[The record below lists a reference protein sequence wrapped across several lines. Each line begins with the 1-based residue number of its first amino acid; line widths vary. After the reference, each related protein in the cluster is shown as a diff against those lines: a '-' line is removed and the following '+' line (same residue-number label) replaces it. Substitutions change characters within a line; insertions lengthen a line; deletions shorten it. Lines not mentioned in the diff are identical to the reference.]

1 MTRALRLALIA
12 ARHRS
17 AGLTPPSYVNS
28 QMWTQDIGGAS
39 TQPNSRTFAAT
50 GNKLLLLAGSEWI
63 STVGTPS
70 FGGNAMTLV
79 QNQVQGNQRA
89 LIWHLDNP
97 PGGPQSLTFSGFVGA
112 ANWAF
117 HPILLDIS
125 GAAAGAPAGSN
136 GGGAASQDSPM
147 SFASTANASAP
158 LFAAVF
164 TQNGNQTMAATGAG
178 NTQRQAGGTVRCS
191 AVVMTRT
198 ASGTFSATTSATD
211 DAAWAGVEIEGV

>member
-28 QMWTQDIGGAS
+28 QMWTQDVSGGSQPAS
-39 TQPNSRTFAAT
+39 QTFACT
-50 GNKLLLLAGSEWI
+50 GNKLLLLAGAEWI
-63 STVGTPS
+63 TSLGTVTY
-70 FGGNAMTLV
+70 GGQTMSLV
-79 QNQVQGNQRA
+79 RDQQQGNQRA
-89 LIWHLDNP
+89 LIWRLDNP
-97 PGGPQSLTFSGFVGA
+97 PTGLQTLAFSGFSVPVS
-112 ANWAF
+112 WAF
-117 HPILLDIS
+117 HSVLLDIA

-136 GGGAASQDSPM
+136 GGGAASQGSPM

-164 TQNGNQTMAATGAG
+164 TQNGNRTMAATGAG